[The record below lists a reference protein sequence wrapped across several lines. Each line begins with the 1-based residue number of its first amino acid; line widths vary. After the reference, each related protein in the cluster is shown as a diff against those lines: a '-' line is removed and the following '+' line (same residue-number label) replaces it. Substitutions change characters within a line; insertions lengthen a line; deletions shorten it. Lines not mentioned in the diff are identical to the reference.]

1 MGGFVNLKS
10 TLIISFIST
19 IICYFSFY
27 YLQSIKHKIDDTL
40 DVFTCHGISGFLGI
54 LLTGVFASDH
64 INPDIV
70 NGVLYGGGWEVLVKQ
85 AFAGVLVAA
94 FAMLITFVIIATL
107 RRFMQLRVEE
117 KIEETGLDV
126 FEHGERAYQS
136 N

>member
-94 FAMLITFVIIATL
+94 LAMLITFVIIATL
-107 RRFMQLRVEE
+107 RQFM
-117 KIEETGLDV
+117 
-126 FEHGERAYQS
+126 
-136 N
+136 